1 MKQINAIEHKIVAV
15 QDLSSTV
22 DAMKLN
28 GRRIVFTNGCF
39 DILHVGHVTY
49 LSAAKDLGDVLIVG
63 LNTDNSVKQLNKGT
77 DRPINNEMSRA
88 FLLASLAMVDYVV
101 LFNDSNP
108 LKLIE
113 TLIPNVLVK
122 GGDYDPNETDAS
134 SKKYIVGSDIVRK
147 NGGDVCI
154 IDLVEGYSTTS
165 ILQKIKA

>member
-1 MKQINAIEHKIVAV
+1 MKQINAIERKILAV
-15 QDLSSTV
+15 QDLSAAV
-22 DAMKLN
+22 DELKLN

-63 LNTDNSVKQLNKGT
+63 LNTDNSVKLLNKGS
-77 DRPINNEMSRA
+77 DRPINNEISRA

-113 TLIPNVLVK
+113 TLI
-122 GGDYDPNETDAS
+122 
-134 SKKYIVGSDIVRK
+134 RK
-147 NGGDVCI
+147 RACQRRR
-154 IDLVEGYSTTS
+154 L
-165 ILQKIKA
+165 

>member
-1 MKQINAIEHKIVAV
+1 MKQINAIERKILAV
-15 QDLSSTV
+15 QDLSAAV
-22 DAMKLN
+22 DELKLN

-63 LNTDNSVKQLNKGT
+63 LNTDNSVKLLNKGS
-77 DRPINNEMSRA
+77 DRPINNEISRA

-122 GGDYDPNETDAS
+122 GGDYDPNETDTS
-134 SKKYIVGSDIVRK
+134 SKKYIVGSDVVRK